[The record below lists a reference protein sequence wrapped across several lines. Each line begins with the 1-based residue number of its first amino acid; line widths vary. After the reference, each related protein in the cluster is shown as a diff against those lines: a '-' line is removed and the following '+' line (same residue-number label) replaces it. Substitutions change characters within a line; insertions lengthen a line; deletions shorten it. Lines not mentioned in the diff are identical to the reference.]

1 MTTLPDQ
8 ASARTLARQL
18 VESRLAA
25 CVNVLG
31 PCQSIYHWQGKL
43 HEDGEFPVII
53 KTAAGNYPRV
63 EAFIRERHP
72 YQLPELIAIDI
83 AQGLPDYLA
92 WIASATHTEE
102 SA

>member
-1 MTTLPDQ
+1 MTTFPDQ
-8 ASARTLARQL
+8 ETAQTLARQL

-53 KTAAGNYPRV
+53 KTVAGNYPRV
-63 EAFIRERHP
+63 EAFIREHHP
-72 YQLPELIAIDI
+72 YQLPEVVAID
-83 AQGLPDYLA
+83 AAGGLPDYLA
-92 WIASATHTEE
+92 WIASETNSEE